1 MPTADRLVRLRALMR
16 AEGVASLLVTD
27 LPSIRHLAGFTGSA
41 ARLLV
46 TPRRAHLVTDG
57 RYRIQAA
64 REAFRCRVAVAAPGK
79 AFEAVADALRRDGV
93 RTLSFEPDAIT
104 YADWRALARACG
116 RRVRLAPAPPLAAR
130 LRAVKDRAEIALLRR
145 LARMADAVLA
155 ACRPRLRPGMTEGE
169 IAALLE
175 RASLDAGAEE
185 AAFRPI
191 VAAGAHAAMPHHRPG
206 AGTAR
211 RGAPLLIDF
220 GTRMR
225 GYNSDL
231 TRTFHFGKVTA
242 RYEGVYRTVLD
253 AQRAALQAIR
263 PGVRAGDVDRAARD
277 VIAAAG
283 HAACFG
289 HSLGHGIGLEVHEE
303 PRLGPGVATKLE
315 AGMVFTVEPGIYLP
329 GWGGVRIED
338 MAAVTSTGCVV
349 LTGSARELGDS
360 VL

>member
-1 MPTADRLVRLRALMR
+1 MIGNRNWHPMFDQTVTELVDGGHRQVLALATSAYQSYSSCRQYCEDLVKAADGTQLRIDKLDPFWSAEGFVAANARALVDAVRELRASIGE
-16 AEGVASLLVTD
+16 AELRVL
-27 LPSIRHLAGFTGSA
+27 FT
-41 ARLLV
+41 
-46 TPRRAHLVTDG
+46 
-57 RYRIQAA
+57 
-64 REAFRCRVAVAAPGK
+64 
-79 AFEAVADALRRDGV
+79 
-93 RTLSFEPDAIT
+93 
-104 YADWRALARACG
+104 
-116 RRVRLAPAPPLAAR
+116 
-130 LRAVKDRAEIALLRR
+130 
-145 LARMADAVLA
+145 
-155 ACRPRLRPGMTEGE
+155 
-169 IAALLE
+169 
-175 RASLDAGAEE
+175 
-185 AAFRPI
+185 
-191 VAAGAHAAMPHHRPG
+191 
-206 AGTAR
+206 R

-283 HAACFG
+283 YAACFG
-289 HSLGHGIGLEVHEE
+289 HGLGHGIGLEVHEE